1 MVYWTEVYQLYVI
14 ILHAQFIIAPDIH
27 KLGSTDT
34 LTWFTNLGTHT
45 PILHFHL
52 IITNMRHYEATRCAI
67 TLFKASISFIN
78 AAIMRYL
85 FCIEAYIFFIS
96 VLQIIITKAYFYTFE
111 DHYPYLHHFYLIM
124 QNFPP
129 EQKIPIWA
137 LTMMVGVVLLM
148 GIYYKSKSIFLMQKN
163 SYRFNFVQRNYIVI
177 FLLLFNMLT
186 YL

>member
-1 MVYWTEVYQLYVI
+1 
-14 ILHAQFIIAPDIH
+14 
-27 KLGSTDT
+27 
-34 LTWFTNLGTHT
+34 
-45 PILHFHL
+45 
-52 IITNMRHYEATRCAI
+52 
-67 TLFKASISFIN
+67 
-78 AAIMRYL
+78 MRYL

-163 SYRFNFVQRNYIVI
+163 SYRFNFVQRSDIVI
-177 FLLLFNMLT
+177 FCYCSTCLPTCNSEMFHIPCRCIRTHVPISNVLYSLQFYICTCLITQLFW
-186 YL
+186 

>member
-1 MVYWTEVYQLYVI
+1 M
-14 ILHAQFIIAPDIH
+14 
-27 KLGSTDT
+27 
-34 LTWFTNLGTHT
+34 
-45 PILHFHL
+45 
-52 IITNMRHYEATRCAI
+52 
-67 TLFKASISFIN
+67 
-78 AAIMRYL
+78 
-85 FCIEAYIFFIS
+85 EAYILFEN
-96 VLQIIITKAYFYTFE
+96 FYSCAANNHNKSLFLYLFE
-111 DHYPYLHHFYLIM
+111 DHYPYLDRLYLIM

-163 SYRFNFVQRNYIVI
+163 SYRFNFVQRSDIVI

>member
-1 MVYWTEVYQLYVI
+1 
-14 ILHAQFIIAPDIH
+14 
-27 KLGSTDT
+27 
-34 LTWFTNLGTHT
+34 
-45 PILHFHL
+45 
-52 IITNMRHYEATRCAI
+52 
-67 TLFKASISFIN
+67 
-78 AAIMRYL
+78 MRYL

-96 VLQIIITKAYFYTFE
+96 FLQIIITNSYFYAFE

-163 SYRFNFVQRNYIVI
+163 SYRFNFVQRSDIVI
-177 FLLLFNMLT
+177 FCYCSICLPTCNSEMFHILCRCIRTHVPISNVLYSLQFYICTCLITQLFW
-186 YL
+186 